1 MVLSVA
7 TFWKPPLNHHVFVS
21 IITKRGIQHDG
32 ASFQIEQK
40 NFEPKIKKICPAE
53 KLRKYFF
60 AYIKYNFID
69 LNFSHEENSYV
80 LDLTT

>member
-7 TFWKPPLNHHVFVS
+7 TFWKPPLNHLVFVS

-53 KLRKYFF
+53 KRRKYFF
-60 AYIKYNFID
+60 ALYIKYNFI
-69 LNFSHEENSYV
+69 HEKNSYV